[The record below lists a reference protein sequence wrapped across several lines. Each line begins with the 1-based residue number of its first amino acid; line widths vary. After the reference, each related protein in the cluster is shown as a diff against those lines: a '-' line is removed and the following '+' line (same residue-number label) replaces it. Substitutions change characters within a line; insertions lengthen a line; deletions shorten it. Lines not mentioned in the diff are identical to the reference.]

1 MRLEFGFK
9 VVLFA
14 VFAGA
19 YLVAMHYSQKA
30 RQFPQLI
37 AFLTLILIF
46 LSLLGDMARRL
57 KRRDTLRTDR
67 DARPG
72 SDERLRRLRF
82 YKAWVVILV
91 ATGAGVLGGF
101 LFSTFFLLAGFP
113 LLLGD
118 DQKRGLP
125 RRLSVA
131 VVLTA
136 CIYLIFQYLMGV
148 PLLSGLL
155 IDLS

>member
-1 MRLEFGFK
+1 VKLEIGFK

-19 YLVAMHYSQKA
+19 YGVAMYYSQKA

-37 AFLTLILIF
+37 ALLTLILIF
-46 LSLLGDMARRL
+46 LSLLGDLTRRL
-57 KRRDTLRTDR
+57 KRRDSLRKDGN
-67 DARPG
+67 DRPG
-72 SDERLRRLRF
+72 KIDRTRRVRF
-82 YKAWVVILV
+82 YKAWLVILS
-91 ATGAGVLGGF
+91 ATAAGVLGGF

-125 RRLSVA
+125 RHLSVA

-155 IDLS
+155 IDL